1 MNYLTNNTNYYEQN
15 FQTTYNMGFLQ
26 NLDNEDK
33 LLIGAGLV
41 SLGILGFMYYRK
53 KKAEKEVSQLPI
65 EEPAEVPS
73 IPKVATP
80 PITQPKQQTT
90 LNRSLTLRNG
100 SRGNEVK
107 ELQRKLGADADGI
120 FGSKTE
126 DALIKTKGVRSIS
139 LNQFDGKTKLPVKQA
154 AQVVTTIRIPKPG
167 QKLMAIK
174 DDFNIFKA
182 AQNADGT
189 YTNTGASGTFT
200 TFNYGE
206 EVGIFKTARTNG
218 QYLIEREGK
227 LYFVSGTN
235 VKAY

>member
-1 MNYLTNNTNYYEQN
+1 
-15 FQTTYNMGFLQ
+15 MGFLQ

-33 LLIGAGLV
+33 LLIGVGLLSAGL
-41 SLGILGFMYYRK
+41 LGILWWRK
-53 KKAEKEVSQLPI
+53 KKAEQEVSQLPI
-65 EEPAEVPS
+65 EEPLEATS

-80 PITQPKQQTT
+80 PISKPKPQIT
-90 LNRSLTLRNG
+90 LNRSLPLKNG
-100 SRGNEVK
+100 SRGNEVQ
-107 ELQRKLGADADGI
+107 ELQRKLGVEADGI

-126 DALIKTKGVRSIS
+126 TALLKAKGVKSIT
-139 LNQFDGKTKLPVKQA
+139 LNQFDGKTSLPIKQA
-154 AQVVTTIRIPKPG
+154 AKVVTTIKIPKPG

-189 YTNTGASGTFT
+189 YTNTGASGTFS

-206 EVGIFKTARTNG
+206 EVGIFKVARNNG

-227 LYFVSGTN
+227 LYFVTGTN

>member
-1 MNYLTNNTNYYEQN
+1 
-15 FQTTYNMGFLQ
+15 MGFLQ

-33 LLIGAGLV
+33 LLIGVGLLSAGL
-41 SLGILGFMYYRK
+41 LGILWWRK
-53 KKAEKEVSQLPI
+53 KKAEQEVSQLPI
-65 EEPAEVPS
+65 EEPSETTS

-80 PITQPKQQTT
+80 PISKPKPQNT
-90 LNRSLTLRNG
+90 LNRSLPLKNG
-100 SRGNEVK
+100 SRGNEVQ
-107 ELQRKLGADADGI
+107 ELQRKLGVEADGI

-126 DALIKTKGVRSIS
+126 TALLKAKGVKSIT
-139 LNQFDGKTKLPVKQA
+139 LNQFDGKTSLPIKQA
-154 AQVVTTIRIPKPG
+154 AKVVTTIKIPKPG

-189 YTNTGASGTFT
+189 YTNTGASGTFS

-206 EVGIFKTARTNG
+206 EVGIFKVARNNG

-227 LYFVSGTN
+227 LYFVTGTN